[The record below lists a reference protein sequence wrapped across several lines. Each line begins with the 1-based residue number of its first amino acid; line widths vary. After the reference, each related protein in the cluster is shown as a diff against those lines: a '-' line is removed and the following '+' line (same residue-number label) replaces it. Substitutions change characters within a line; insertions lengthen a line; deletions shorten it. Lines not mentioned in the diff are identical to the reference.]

1 MVDIKLNKKLDETKV
16 DTIGDEKTYT
26 ISDANLNTK
35 EDANVD
41 ENVEANVVAMVGA
54 RNGAT
59 KVDVT
64 IDKKYAK

>member
-1 MVDIKLNKKLDETKV
+1 MMMGMTKMDETKV
-16 DTIGDEKTYT
+16 DTIGDAKTYT

-41 ENVEANVVAMVGA
+41 ANVEENVVAMVGT
-54 RNGAT
+54 RYGAT